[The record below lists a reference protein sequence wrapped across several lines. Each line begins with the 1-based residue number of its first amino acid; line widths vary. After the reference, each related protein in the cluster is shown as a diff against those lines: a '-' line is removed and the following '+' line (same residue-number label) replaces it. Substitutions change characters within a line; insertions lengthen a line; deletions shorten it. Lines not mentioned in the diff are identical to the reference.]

1 MDQTIVVMICYFFLM
16 MAIGAASSKYATGLD
31 EFHLAGRKVRH
42 IMLTATLCATIMGA
56 SATIGMAGMGF
67 KEGLTGAWWL
77 LSGTVG
83 LLALSLLFVKRIR
96 ATGCCTLPELIGT
109 FYGERVRM
117 AASLLIIIS
126 WIGVISAQII
136 ASGKVLHALFGS
148 SEQIFMVASALIVI
162 LYTVQGG
169 QHSIVKTD
177 LVQFVIIISGIII
190 LLYRTLDATSL
201 TFLKA
206 QSFPTSPDRD
216 SLGVLSMILVVG
228 STYLV
233 GPDIYS
239 RIFLAKD
246 PQTARQSAITAAII
260 LIPFAFAITILGICA
275 RILFPAI
282 QAEQALPSLMM
293 SMLSPFELG
302 IVGSALLAAF
312 MSSAATPLMTA
323 TTTMA
328 LDLYRRAKPSSRVPE
343 LMTASKIGALI
354 IGLLALGVAMT
365 SSGIIAV
372 IFSVYTIFT
381 GGLLVPTVAGFYK
394 EKLGLTSNGALAALV
409 GGGLTA
415 IMLGKSYPM
424 LGMAVSLILLIFI
437 SRLDRHRKS

>member
-1 MDQTIVVMICYFFLM
+1 MM

-96 ATGCCTLPELIGT
+96 ATGCFTLPELIGT

-136 ASGKVLHALFGS
+136 ASGKVLHALFGG

-201 TFLKA
+201 AFLKA